1 MRTVDLTPLKDNDT
15 QYEKIVVEL
24 ANRFKCEWDD
34 SIHDS
39 YDLYVRQL
47 QEHTKEV
54 RAIRCKAETLEKEA
68 EELKVDEIKK
78 MADVL
83 FREADLV

>member
-24 ANRFKCEWDD
+24 ADRFKCEWDD

-47 QEHTKEV
+47 QEHSQEV

-68 EELKVDEIKK
+68 EELKVDELKK
-78 MADVL
+78 KADVL
-83 FREADLV
+83 CREADSV